1 MSFSSIFYDNL
12 IKSPLNPPDW
22 VFTPVWSILYALL
35 FISFIIV
42 VTKKSKYKIPAL
54 IFFFIQLAL
63 NFLWPY
69 VFFGQ
74 NDILNAL
81 YILSALVVFSFITM
95 LFFFAIS
102 KRAGIIFLI
111 YVIWL
116 IFALHLNYQIV
127 YLNLR

>member
-1 MSFSSIFYDNL
+1 MSYSSIFYDNL

-22 VFTPVWSILYALL
+22 VFTPAWSNLYVLL
-35 FISFIIV
+35 FVSFIIV
-42 VTKKSKYKIPAL
+42 LKKKSKYKIPAL

-63 NFLWPY
+63 NFVWPY

-74 NDILNAL
+74 NNIMVGL
-81 YILSALVVFSFITM
+81 YILCALVVFSFITM

-102 KRAGIIFLI
+102 KRAGVILLI
-111 YVIWL
+111 YTIWL